1 MESLFSRTTVQ
12 FIAAYET
19 LNFRIAA
26 EKCLVTQPAITKSI
40 KKIESDYN
48 MKLFDKKGIK
58 MYPTEFADDLYKEL
72 LDMRD
77 TANSLRLKFESWHK
91 GNSGHLN
98 IAVGITLQSSEGFVN
113 LISDINTKFPNVSL
127 NIASMIKDASI
138 PLLKN
143 GNIDLWIGDIS
154 NLVEDEEFIK
164 KFVRKIPLVI
174 YTNKNHKL
182 FKEKKITFSN
192 LENKKWSLLLGG
204 ALIKQN
210 SMYKSKTLD
219 SITTQ
224 FKTNGIDIE
233 KNLTTFSSPTALF
246 ASIKNNGNFAIAAK
260 SLHSIAKNFNLRE
273 IDNIKVLDLDVGIV
287 VRNKIADYKIIK
299 FVIDS
304 VIKKLG

>member
-98 IAVGITLQSSEGFVN
+98 IAVGVTLQSSEGFVN

-174 YTNKNHKL
+174 YTNKNNKL

-224 FKTNGIDIE
+224 FKKNDIDIE

-304 VIKKLG
+304 AIKKLG

>member
-224 FKTNGIDIE
+224 FKKNGIDIE

-304 VIKKLG
+304 AIKKLG

>member
-58 MYPTEFADDLYKEL
+58 MFPTEFADDLYKEL

-154 NLVEDEEFIK
+154 NPVEDEEFIK

-174 YTNKNHKL
+174 YTNKNNKL

-224 FKTNGIDIE
+224 FKKNGIDIE

-273 IDNIKVLDLDVGIV
+273 IDNIKILDLDVGIV

>member
-174 YTNKNHKL
+174 YTNKNNTL

-224 FKTNGIDIE
+224 FKKNGIDIE

-246 ASIKNNGNFAIAAK
+246 ASIKSNGNFAIAAK

-304 VIKKLG
+304 AIKKLG

>member
-174 YTNKNHKL
+174 YTNKNNKL

-210 SMYKSKTLD
+210 SMYKSKSLD

-224 FKTNGIDIE
+224 FKKNGIDIK

-304 VIKKLG
+304 AIKKLG

>member
-174 YTNKNHKL
+174 YTNKNNKL

-224 FKTNGIDIE
+224 FKKNGIDIE

-246 ASIKNNGNFAIAAK
+246 ASVKNNGNFAIAAK

-304 VIKKLG
+304 AIKKLG

>member
-58 MYPTEFADDLYKEL
+58 MFPTEFADDLYKEL

-174 YTNKNHKL
+174 YTNKNNTL

-219 SITTQ
+219 SITNQ
-224 FKTNGIDIE
+224 FKKKGIDIE

-304 VIKKLG
+304 AIKKLG

>member
-174 YTNKNHKL
+174 YTNKNNTL

-304 VIKKLG
+304 AIKKLG

>member
-72 LDMRD
+72 LDIRD

-174 YTNKNHKL
+174 YTNKNNTL
-182 FKEKKITFSN
+182 FK
-192 LENKKWSLLLGG
+192 
-204 ALIKQN
+204 
-210 SMYKSKTLD
+210 
-219 SITTQ
+219 
-224 FKTNGIDIE
+224 
-233 KNLTTFSSPTALF
+233 
-246 ASIKNNGNFAIAAK
+246 
-260 SLHSIAKNFNLRE
+260 
-273 IDNIKVLDLDVGIV
+273 
-287 VRNKIADYKIIK
+287 
-299 FVIDS
+299 
-304 VIKKLG
+304 

>member
-58 MYPTEFADDLYKEL
+58 MFPTEFADDLYKEL

-77 TANSLRLKFESWHK
+77 TANSIRLKFESWHK

-127 NIASMIKDASI
+127 NIASMIKDGSI

-174 YTNKNHKL
+174 YTNKNNKL

-210 SMYKSKTLD
+210 SIYKSKTLD

-224 FKTNGIDIE
+224 FKKNGIDIE

-273 IDNIKVLDLDVGIV
+273 IDNIKVLDLDIGIV

-304 VIKKLG
+304 AIKKLG

>member
-58 MYPTEFADDLYKEL
+58 MFPTEFADDLYKEL

-174 YTNKNHKL
+174 YTNKNNKL

-219 SITTQ
+219 SITSQ
-224 FKTNGIDIE
+224 FKKNGIDIE

-304 VIKKLG
+304 AIKKLG

>member
-174 YTNKNHKL
+174 YTNKNNKL
-182 FKEKKITFSN
+182 FKEKKITFTN

-224 FKTNGIDIE
+224 FKKNGIDIE

-246 ASIKNNGNFAIAAK
+246 ASVKNNGNFAIAAK

-304 VIKKLG
+304 AIKKLG

>member
-154 NLVEDEEFIK
+154 NLVEDEKFIK

-224 FKTNGIDIE
+224 FKKNGIDIE

-304 VIKKLG
+304 AIKKLG

>member
-98 IAVGITLQSSEGFVN
+98 IAVGITLQSSEG
-113 LISDINTKFPNVSL
+113 
-127 NIASMIKDASI
+127 
-138 PLLKN
+138 
-143 GNIDLWIGDIS
+143 
-154 NLVEDEEFIK
+154 
-164 KFVRKIPLVI
+164 
-174 YTNKNHKL
+174 
-182 FKEKKITFSN
+182 
-192 LENKKWSLLLGG
+192 
-204 ALIKQN
+204 
-210 SMYKSKTLD
+210 
-219 SITTQ
+219 
-224 FKTNGIDIE
+224 
-233 KNLTTFSSPTALF
+233 
-246 ASIKNNGNFAIAAK
+246 
-260 SLHSIAKNFNLRE
+260 
-273 IDNIKVLDLDVGIV
+273 
-287 VRNKIADYKIIK
+287 
-299 FVIDS
+299 
-304 VIKKLG
+304 

>member
-174 YTNKNHKL
+174 YTNKNNKL

-224 FKTNGIDIE
+224 CKKNGIDIE

-246 ASIKNNGNFAIAAK
+246 ASVKNNGNFAIAAK

-304 VIKKLG
+304 AIKKLG

>member
-58 MYPTEFADDLYKEL
+58 MFPTEFADDLYKEL

-224 FKTNGIDIE
+224 FKKNGIDIE

-304 VIKKLG
+304 AIKKLG

>member
-127 NIASMIKDASI
+127 NIASMIKDGSI

-224 FKTNGIDIE
+224 FKKNGIDIE

-304 VIKKLG
+304 AIKKLG

>member
-77 TANSLRLKFESWHK
+77 TANSLRLKFESWNK

-138 PLLKN
+138 PLLKD

-174 YTNKNHKL
+174 YTNKNNKL

-224 FKTNGIDIE
+224 FKKNGIDIE

-304 VIKKLG
+304 AIKKLG

>member
-58 MYPTEFADDLYKEL
+58 MFPTEFADDLYKEL

-174 YTNKNHKL
+174 YTNKNNKL
-182 FKEKKITFSN
+182 FKEKKIRFSN

-224 FKTNGIDIE
+224 FKKNGIDIE

-304 VIKKLG
+304 AIKKLG

>member
-72 LDMRD
+72 LDMRG

-174 YTNKNHKL
+174 YTNKNNKL

-204 ALIKQN
+204 AFIKQN

-224 FKTNGIDIE
+224 FKKNGIDIE

-304 VIKKLG
+304 AIKKLG

>member
-174 YTNKNHKL
+174 YTNKNNKL
-182 FKEKKITFSN
+182 FKEKKIRFSN

-204 ALIKQN
+204 AFIKQN

-224 FKTNGIDIE
+224 FKKNGIDIE

-304 VIKKLG
+304 AIKKLG

>member
-98 IAVGITLQSSEGFVN
+98 IAVGITLQASEGFVN

-224 FKTNGIDIE
+224 FKKNGIDIE

-246 ASIKNNGNFAIAAK
+246 ASVKNNGNFAIAAK

-304 VIKKLG
+304 AIKKLG

>member
-58 MYPTEFADDLYKEL
+58 MYPTEFADDLYKKL

-127 NIASMIKDASI
+127 NIASMIKDTSI

-174 YTNKNHKL
+174 YTNKNNKL

-224 FKTNGIDIE
+224 FKKNDIDIE

-246 ASIKNNGNFAIAAK
+246 ASVKNNGNFAIAAK

-304 VIKKLG
+304 AIKKLG

>member
-224 FKTNGIDIE
+224 FKKNGIDIE

-246 ASIKNNGNFAIAAK
+246 ASVKNNGNFAIAAK

-304 VIKKLG
+304 AIKKLG

>member
-58 MYPTEFADDLYKEL
+58 MFPTEFADDLYKEL

-77 TANSLRLKFESWHK
+77 SANSLRLKFESWHK

-154 NLVEDEEFIK
+154 NLIEDEEFIK

-174 YTNKNHKL
+174 YTNKNHTL

-224 FKTNGIDIE
+224 FKKNGIDIE

-304 VIKKLG
+304 ALKKLG

>member
-127 NIASMIKDASI
+127 NIASMIKDTSI

-143 GNIDLWIGDIS
+143 GTIDLWIGDIS
-154 NLVEDEEFIK
+154 NLIEDEEFIK
-164 KFVRKIPLVI
+164 KFVKKIPLVI
-174 YTNKNHKL
+174 YTNKNNKL

-192 LENKKWSLLLGG
+192 LENEKWSLLLGG

-210 SMYKSKTLD
+210 SAYKSKTLD

-224 FKTNGIDIE
+224 FKKNGIDIE

-304 VIKKLG
+304 AIKKLG

>member
-174 YTNKNHKL
+174 YTNKNNKL

-224 FKTNGIDIE
+224 FKKNDIDIE

>member
-72 LDMRD
+72 LDMRG

-154 NLVEDEEFIK
+154 NLIEDEEFIK

-224 FKTNGIDIE
+224 FKKNGIDIE

-304 VIKKLG
+304 AIKKLG

>member
-127 NIASMIKDASI
+127 NIASMIKDSSI

-174 YTNKNHKL
+174 YTNKNNKL

-219 SITTQ
+219 SITSQ
-224 FKTNGIDIE
+224 FKKNCIDIE

-304 VIKKLG
+304 AIKKLG

>member
-127 NIASMIKDASI
+127 NIASMIKDGSI

-174 YTNKNHKL
+174 YTNKNNKL

-224 FKTNGIDIE
+224 FKKNGIDIE

-246 ASIKNNGNFAIAAK
+246 ASVKNNGNFAIAAK

-304 VIKKLG
+304 AIKKLG

>member
-72 LDMRD
+72 LDMRN
-77 TANSLRLKFESWHK
+77 TANSLRLKFESWHE

-154 NLVEDEEFIK
+154 NLIEDEEFIK
-164 KFVRKIPLVI
+164 IFVRKIPLVI
-174 YTNKNHKL
+174 YTNKNNKL
-182 FKEKKITFSN
+182 FKEKKITFTN

-210 SMYKSKTLD
+210 SVYKSKTLD

-224 FKTNGIDIE
+224 FKKNGIDIE

-304 VIKKLG
+304 AIKKLG

>member
-164 KFVRKIPLVI
+164 KFVRKIPLVM
-174 YTNKNHKL
+174 YTNKNNKL

-192 LENKKWSLLLGG
+192 LKNKKWSLLLGG

-224 FKTNGIDIE
+224 FKKNGIDIE

-304 VIKKLG
+304 AIKKLG

>member
-154 NLVEDEEFIK
+154 NLEEDEEFIK

-174 YTNKNHKL
+174 YTNKNNKL

-224 FKTNGIDIE
+224 FKKNGIDIE

-304 VIKKLG
+304 AIKKLG

>member
-174 YTNKNHKL
+174 YTNKNNKL

-204 ALIKQN
+204 AFIKQN

-224 FKTNGIDIE
+224 FKKNGIDIE

-304 VIKKLG
+304 AIKKLG

>member
-58 MYPTEFADDLYKEL
+58 MFPTEFADDLYKEL

-98 IAVGITLQSSEGFVN
+98 IAVGVTLQSSEGFVN

-174 YTNKNHKL
+174 YTNKNNKL

-224 FKTNGIDIE
+224 FKKNGIDIE

-304 VIKKLG
+304 AIKKLG

>member
-127 NIASMIKDASI
+127 NIASMIKDTSI

-174 YTNKNHKL
+174 YTNKNNKL

-210 SMYKSKTLD
+210 SMYKSKSLD

-224 FKTNGIDIE
+224 FKKNGIDIK

-304 VIKKLG
+304 AIKKLG

>member
-174 YTNKNHKL
+174 YTNKNNTL

-219 SITTQ
+219 SITNQ
-224 FKTNGIDIE
+224 FKKNGIDIE

-304 VIKKLG
+304 AIKKLG